1 MLVFDQ
7 LKRNDRPTWV
17 LTLVVSAALGILLT
31 GLWYLQVVT
40 NKHYE
45 QSQKNQSSRR
55 VRYPA
60 LRGNILD
67 RNGIALAE
75 NRPSYNVN
83 LYLEELSGQ
92 FQEAFAKARA
102 DLKLTRAELD
112 ALGRRTRYRVVS
124 NAVFEVG
131 EMFHQPLILDEGRF
145 LEHYTN
151 RLVLPLPI
159 LENLSAQH
167 IAIFQENPYKPPG
180 LNLDIEPLRVYTN
193 GDLASHVLGQLQ
205 RVEKTTGDDD
215 DELSASCLPGLPDY
229 EGRVGVEAAFEED
242 LGGRAGIKAVVVNN
256 KGYRQSENIL
266 TPAIPGNNVVL
277 TLDARVQRVAEQAL
291 HGMSVAG
298 KGAAVVLD
306 ARNGDVLAMASAP
319 AFDPNSFIPRM
330 TSKQWEVLSD
340 PEGKPMLNR
349 ATFGSYAPGSIF
361 KIIVALAC
369 LEAGDLNPAEVY
381 HSKGYFSLGRKDIR
395 DTAPAGDYDFK
406 RAFKLSCNSYFI
418 YHGLNTGLTNIMEMG
433 HRFFLGEKVQ
443 VPLRQEV
450 SGFFP
455 TAEWLSR
462 RASQGEAISQGEI
475 ANLSIGQGY
484 ITVTPI
490 QMALMTAAIANGGT
504 IFWPRLVQRV
514 EPRSVGPVKVAPA
527 GRIRGEL
534 RVDPRNLRRI
544 REAMLADVEDS
555 DGTGR
560 QAAVPGLRV
569 CGKTGT
575 AQVTRGATVFRK
587 DTWFVSFAPYETPRY
602 VVVVVAEGGG
612 SGGGTCAPVAHKIYQ
627 ALKRFEDQAA
637 GTLDASGPRLVAQ
650 GTRSPEAVP

>member
-17 LTLVVSAALGILLT
+17 LTLLVSAAMGILLT

-67 RNGIALAE
+67 RNGTALAE

-83 LYLEELSGQ
+83 LYLEEFSGQ
-92 FQEAFAKARA
+92 FQEAFARARA
-102 DLKLTRAELD
+102 GRKLSRVDLD
-112 ALGRRTRYRVVS
+112 ALGRRTRYQVVS

-180 LNLDIEPLRVYTN
+180 LNLDIQPLRVYTN
-193 GDLASHVLGQLQ
+193 GELASHVLGQLQ
-205 RVEKTTGDDD
+205 RVEKTTGDDEE
-215 DELSASCLPGLPDY
+215 ELAFNYLPGLPDY
-229 EGRVGVEAAFEED
+229 EGRVGIEAAFEEE
-242 LGGRAGIKAVVVNN
+242 LAGRAGIKAVLINH

-277 TLDARVQRVAEQAL
+277 TLDARVQRATEQAL
-291 HGMSVAG
+291 HGMSSGG

-306 ARNGDVLAMASAP
+306 ARNGDLIALASTP
-319 AFDPNSFIPRM
+319 GFDPNSFIPRM
-330 TSKQWEVLSD
+330 TSKQWEELSD

-349 ATFGSYAPGSIF
+349 ATFGAYAPGSIF
-361 KIIVALAC
+361 KIIVGLAC
-369 LEAGDLNPAEVY
+369 LEAGDLDPGQIY
-381 HSKGYFSLGRKDIR
+381 HSKGYFSLGRKNFG

-406 RAFKLSCNSYFI
+406 RAFKLSSNSYFI
-418 YHGLNTGLTNIMEMG
+418 FHGLSVGLTNIMEMG
-433 HRFFLGEKVQ
+433 HRFFLGQKAQ

-455 TAEWLSR
+455 TAAWVARQAER
-462 RASQGEAISQGEI
+462 GEAISQGDV
-475 ANLSIGQGY
+475 ANLSIGQGP
-484 ITVTPI
+484 ITVTPL
-490 QMALMTAAIANGGT
+490 QMALMTGAIANGGKV
-504 IFWPRLVQRV
+504 FWPRLVQRV

-527 GRIRGEL
+527 GQVRGEL
-534 RVDPRNLRRI
+534 HVNLRNLQTI

-575 AQVTRGATVFRK
+575 AQVTRGSVVVRK
-587 DTWFVSFAPYETPRY
+587 DTWFVSYAPYESPRY
-602 VVVVVAEGGG
+602 VVVIVAEGGG

-637 GTLDASGPRLVAQ
+637 AAPRLVAQ
-650 GTRSPEAVP
+650 AFGSSEVGR

>member
-17 LTLVVSAALGILLT
+17 LTLMVSAAMGILLA
-31 GLWYLQVVT
+31 GLWYLQVVAS
-40 NKHYE
+40 KQYE
-45 QSQKNQSSRR
+45 ESQKNQSSRR

-67 RNGIALAE
+67 RNGTALAE

-83 LYLEELSGQ
+83 LYLEEFSSQ
-92 FQEAFAKARA
+92 FQEAFAKAREGR
-102 DLKLTRAELD
+102 KFSRTELD
-112 ALGRRTRYRVVS
+112 ALGRRTRYQVVS
-124 NAVFEVG
+124 NAVFDVG
-131 EMFHQPLILDEGRF
+131 EMFHQPLVLDEGRF

-180 LNLDIEPLRVYTN
+180 LNLDIQPLRVYTN

-215 DELSASCLPGLPDY
+215 DEFSANCLPGLPDY
-229 EGRVGVEAAFEED
+229 EGRVGIEAAFEEE
-242 LGGRAGIKAVVVNN
+242 LAGRAGIKAVLINN
-256 KGYRQSENIL
+256 KGYRQGENIL

-277 TLDARVQRVAEQAL
+277 TLDARVQRVTEQAL
-291 HGMSVAG
+291 HGMSGGG

-306 ARNGDVLAMASAP
+306 ARNGDLIALASAP
-319 AFDPNSFIPRM
+319 SFDPNSFIPRM
-330 TSKQWEVLSD
+330 NAKQWEELSD

-349 ATFGSYAPGSIF
+349 ATFGAYAPGSIF

-369 LEAGDLNPAEVY
+369 LEAGDLDPAEIY
-381 HSKGYFSLGRKDIR
+381 HSKGYFPLGRKNIR

-406 RAFKLSCNSYFI
+406 RAFKLSSNSYFI
-418 YHGLNTGLTNIMEMG
+418 FHGLNTGLTNIMEMG
-433 HRFFLGEKVQ
+433 HRFFLGQRVQ
-443 VPLRQEV
+443 VPLKQEV

-455 TAEWLSR
+455 TSAWLAK
-462 RASQGEAISQGEI
+462 RAGEGEAISQGDI

-484 ITVTPI
+484 ITVTPL
-490 QMALMTAAIANGGT
+490 QMALMTAAIANGGKV
-504 IFWPRLVQRV
+504 FWPRLVQRV
-514 EPRSVGPVKVAPA
+514 EPRSGTLVKVAPA
-527 GRIRGEL
+527 GQIRGEL
-534 RVDPRNLRRI
+534 HAQTRHLQLI
-544 REAMLADVEDS
+544 REAMLADVEDT

-560 QAAVPGLRV
+560 EAAVPGLRV

-575 AQVTRGATVFRK
+575 AQVTRGSAVIRK
-587 DTWFVSFAPYETPRY
+587 DTWFVSFAPYENPHY

-627 ALKRFEDQAA
+627 ALKRFEDQAGNGA
-637 GTLDASGPRLVAQ
+637 TSPRLVAQ
-650 GTRSPEAVP
+650 SLQSPEVAQ

>member
-17 LTLVVSAALGILLT
+17 LTLLVSAAMGILLA

-40 NKHYE
+40 NKQYE
-45 QSQKNQSSRR
+45 ESQKNQSSRR

-67 RNGIALAE
+67 RNGTALAE

-92 FQEAFAKARA
+92 FQEAFSNAR
-102 DLKLTRAELD
+102 LGRKLSRTELD
-112 ALGRRTRYRVVS
+112 ALGRRTRYQVVS

-159 LENLSAQH
+159 LENLSPQH

-180 LNLDIEPLRVYTN
+180 LNLDIQPLRVYTN
-193 GDLASHVLGQLQ
+193 GELAAHILGQLQ
-205 RVEKTTGDDD
+205 RVEKTTGDE
-215 DELSASCLPGLPDY
+215 DEEFSYSYLPGLPDY
-229 EGRVGVEAAFEED
+229 EGRVGVEAAFEEE
-242 LGGRAGIKAVVVNN
+242 LAGRAGIKAVMINH

-277 TLDARVQRVAEQAL
+277 TIDARIQRAAEQAL
-291 HGMSVAG
+291 HGMAGDG

-306 ARNGDVLAMASAP
+306 ARNGDLLAVASEP
-319 AFDPNSFIPRM
+319 TFDPNSFIPRM
-330 TSKQWEVLSD
+330 NSKQWEELSD

-369 LEAGDLNPAEVY
+369 LESGGIDPTEIY
-381 HSKGYFSLGRKDIR
+381 HSKGYFSLGRKTIA

-406 RAFKLSCNSYFI
+406 RAFKLSSNSYFI
-418 YHGLNTGLTNIMEMG
+418 FHGLNTGLTNIMEMG
-433 HRFFLGEKVQ
+433 HRFFLGQRAQ
-443 VPLRQEV
+443 VPLKQEL

-455 TAEWLSR
+455 TTAWLAK
-462 RASQGEAISQGEI
+462 RADEGEPISQGDI

-484 ITVTPI
+484 ITVTPL
-490 QMALMTAAIANGGT
+490 QMAMMTAAIANGGKV
-504 IFWPRLVQRV
+504 FWPRLVQRV
-514 EPRSVGPVKVAPA
+514 EPRSGSVVKVAPA
-527 GRIRGEL
+527 GQVRGEL
-534 RVDPRNLRRI
+534 HVNPQHLKLI
-544 REAMLADVEDS
+544 REAMLADVEES

-575 AQVTRGATVFRK
+575 AQVTKGSAVIRK
-587 DTWFVSFAPYETPRY
+587 DTWFVSYAPYESPRY
-602 VVVVVAEGGG
+602 VVVIVAEGGG

-627 ALKRFEDQAA
+627 ALKRIEDQAA
-637 GTLDASGPRLVAQ
+637 AGSRLVAQ
-650 GTRSPEAVP
+650 ATAWPEVLQ